1 MDEKQ
6 SQCVWKISCMCVSYS
21 IPIYFFFFVSFT
33 FLTHLGN
40 KVVRVNRKY
49 IDFWLRINIGGNVK
63 TFPVPKV

>member
-1 MDEKQ
+1 
-6 SQCVWKISCMCVSYS
+6 MCVSYS